1 MERKFDSLEA
11 IARSIPE
18 DWSIKERARAA
29 YLKLGANCFYNT
41 KFNHLFGYPQVD
53 IFNETDGF
61 SIPNIGVCKKFTN
74 QYLMLLTKMG
84 IKCHEFREETDD
96 FGMYHNDAIFFDE
109 DGEDYIVNLAIDLA
123 RIQSNSSTVGF
134 ADTIISPEELR
145 DIDLKIGYITQ
156 SKGYTDEYTKQ
167 LRAYMEGY
175 DLSQS
180 EKVDMMF
187 RIFPKF
193 FDFSSMGDEEQVK
206 TVRYFL
212 GKVFGWKD
220 ATLCR
225 SYNHDKGEEDYYI
238 KCFDEAKPGVP
249 PRTVYHFF
257 NKQTRTYEPID
268 YKELVASGIIK
279 NTQKYH

>member
-156 SKGYTDEYTKQ
+156 SKGYTDEYQ
-167 LRAYMEGY
+167 A
-175 DLSQS
+175 
-180 EKVDMMF
+180 
-187 RIFPKF
+187 
-193 FDFSSMGDEEQVK
+193 
-206 TVRYFL
+206 
-212 GKVFGWKD
+212 
-220 ATLCR
+220 A
-225 SYNHDKGEEDYYI
+225 
-238 KCFDEAKPGVP
+238 
-249 PRTVYHFF
+249 
-257 NKQTRTYEPID
+257 
-268 YKELVASGIIK
+268 
-279 NTQKYH
+279 

>member
-1 MERKFDSLEA
+1 M
-11 IARSIPE
+11 
-18 DWSIKERARAA
+18 
-29 YLKLGANCFYNT
+29 
-41 KFNHLFGYPQVD
+41 
-53 IFNETDGF
+53 
-61 SIPNIGVCKKFTN
+61 
-74 QYLMLLTKMG
+74 
-84 IKCHEFREETDD
+84 
-96 FGMYHNDAIFFDE
+96 
-109 DGEDYIVNLAIDLA
+109 
-123 RIQSNSSTVGF
+123 
-134 ADTIISPEELR
+134 
-145 DIDLKIGYITQ
+145 KIGYITQ

-206 TVRYFL
+206 TVRYFM